1 MIHRLLKNK
10 NRFALVGDTQGSVLT
25 EISRSARKE
34 PILSMLGNTHGVAVT
49 NKASMHRLLSRV
61 PETSQGELS
70 MALPLSFFT
79 TKNITL
85 PAMPRDAI
93 DQALPYHLAKVVDQP
108 LKEML
113 YDWQISQR
121 LKGQLVV
128 TVYLFQRNS
137 FEMFRRELAEKK
149 LELTWFESD
158 VFAAFGLLDR
168 QGRLRAG
175 ESSLCLLI
183 WNRSISIAIHEKNVL
198 TVVRS
203 VPLARPKTPYS
214 ADSVRQEATT
224 GADRTMKAA
233 PPLPAPGKEFIDDS
247 AMDAILLNFDILK
260 QSSSGQAPADRK
272 TDAAPGKNRP
282 LPPSGAPDTATWYNY
297 LQQISLELIRTRDY
311 YGSVVKG
318 SPISQLFVGGA
329 DDFFKEL
336 QEVTRSS
343 MDLASEPLLR
353 EEQLPADCP
362 PSYGAI
368 CIGTG
373 ARW

>member
-1 MIHRLLKNK
+1 MIHRFLKNK
-10 NRFALVGDTQGSVLT
+10 KRFALVGDTHGSILT

-34 PILSMLGNTHGVAVT
+34 PILTMLGNTHGVAVT

-85 PAMPRDAI
+85 PIMPRDAI

-108 LKEML
+108 LRDML
-113 YDWQISQR
+113 YDWQITQR
-121 LKGQLVV
+121 LKSQQVV
-128 TVYLFQRNS
+128 TVYLFQRKA

-168 QGRLRAG
+168 QARLRAG

-183 WNRSISIAIHEKNVL
+183 WNKSVSIAIHEKNVL

-203 VPLARPKTPYS
+203 VPLARPKIPYS
-214 ADSVRQEATT
+214 AAAGRQETTT
-224 GADRTMKAA
+224 GPTRTIKAA
-233 PPLPAPGKEFIDDS
+233 PPPAPGKEFIDDS

-260 QSSSGQAPADRK
+260 QSSSDQAP
-272 TDAAPGKNRP
+272 TDKKAGPGKNRS
-282 LPPSGAPDTATWYNY
+282 LPASGAPATGTWYNY

-318 SPISQLFVGGA
+318 SPISRLFVGGA

-336 QEVTRSS
+336 QDITRSS
-343 MDLASEPLLR
+343 MDLAGEPLLG
-353 EEQLPADCP
+353 EEQLPAGCP

>member
-1 MIHRLLKNK
+1 MIHRFLKNK
-10 NRFALVGDTQGSVLT
+10 KMFALAGDTGGAILA
-25 EISRSARKE
+25 EITRSAQKE
-34 PILSMLGNTHGVAVT
+34 PILTMLGNTNGVAVT
-49 NKASMHRLLSRV
+49 NKTSMHRLLSRV

-85 PAMPRDAI
+85 PAMPREAI
-93 DQALPYHLAKVVDQP
+93 NQALPYHLAKVVDQP
-108 LKEML
+108 LKDLL

-128 TVYLFQRNS
+128 TVYLFQRKS
-137 FEMFRRELAEKK
+137 FEMFRRELGEKK
-149 LELTWFESD
+149 LELTFFESD

-168 QGRLRAG
+168 QGRLRTG
-175 ESSLCLLI
+175 KSSLCLLI

-203 VPLARPKTPYS
+203 VPLARPATPYS
-214 ADSVRQEATT
+214 AAAVRQSATAGPAQT
-224 GADRTMKAA
+224 ITP

-260 QSSSGQAPADRK
+260 HGSTDPAPADK
-272 TDAAPGKNRP
+272 KAGAAPGDNGP
-282 LPPSGAPDTATWYNY
+282 GTATSDPVAKGTWYDY

-318 SPISQLFVGGA
+318 SPVSQLFAGGA

-336 QEVTRSS
+336 QDIVRTS
-343 MDLASEPLLR
+343 MDLAVEPLLG
-353 EEQLPADCP
+353 EEQLPAGCP